1 MNKMVI
7 NSLEKLFVTAD
18 AANILKELD
27 VVHPAAKLAVMA
39 AQRQEEEVCLDVAFA
54 DTPIVLDMVLF
65 SIQCGRNIFKNSF
78 LTSVALQIGDFT
90 NLVLVIAGELLSQ
103 AESLL
108 RSGLHTNDIITG
120 YEKALVKAQTI
131 LESAHSCSAL
141 QSHGVATHS
150 WHLYYAGLTAWKVD
164 DLRNEE
170 QAAKAIKTSIASKQ
184 HGFEDVLAPV
194 IARACISVLSQKGS
208 LNVDNVR
215 VAKILGGGVT
225 DLEVVKGFV
234 MVRGADGSVKNV
246 KNAKVAVYTQGIDFA
261 KTEAK
266 DTVLITK
273 ASQLENFA
281 IDQESQMEK
290 IIKEIADAGIN
301 VIVAGGKVRVRANT
315 LLYRMLRSGEKSLT
329 RFAVFFADGRHCHA
343 LH

>member
-1 MNKMVI
+1 VR
-7 NSLEKLFVTAD
+7 
-18 AANILKELD
+18 
-27 VVHPAAKLAVMA
+27 LA
-39 AQRQEEEVCLDVAFA
+39 L
-54 DTPIVLDMVLF
+54 LL
-65 SIQCGRNIFKNSF
+65 
-78 LTSVALQIGDFT
+78 
-90 NLVLVIAGELLSQ
+90 AGEDPRSPLLTVVI
-103 AESLL
+103 L
-108 RSGLHTNDIITG
+108 GLSVWTV
-120 YEKALVKAQTI
+120 E
-131 LESAHSCSAL
+131 
-141 QSHGVATHS
+141 
-150 WHLYYAGLTAWKVD
+150 

-170 QAAKAIKTSIASKQ
+170 QAAKAIKTAIASKQ
-184 HGFEDVLAPV
+184 HGFENVLAPI

-234 MVRGADGSVKNV
+234 MVRGADGTVKNV

-290 IIKEIADAGIN
+290 VVKEIADAGIN
-301 VIVAGGKVRVRANT
+301 VIVAGGKARNFALYQIVAVTNT
-315 LLYRMLRSGEKSLT
+315 CC
-329 RFAVFFADGRHCHA
+329 A
-343 LH
+343 